1 MDAPRHV
8 QNSIAATAL
17 KAAFSVD
24 AIACRNSALPRLRPI
39 WTPRRRARPM
49 RRSRPSGRRP
59 FGLLRL
65 APPRCGERHHQ
76 IERAA
81 GAVTAALLEVAVD
94 ASELIGH
101 MGETD
106 YRTRAGDR
114 KGVKRRRLHLDR
126 QYTFGAAARDR
137 GR

>member
-24 AIACRNSALPRLRPI
+24 AIACRNSALPPHS
-39 WTPRRRARPM
+39 PDSDPRRARPM

-65 APPRCGERHHQ
+65 APPRRGERHHQ
-76 IERAA
+76 IERAG
-81 GAVTAALLEVAVD
+81 GAVTVALLEVAVD

-106 YRTRAGDR
+106 
-114 KGVKRRRLHLDR
+114 H
-126 QYTFGAAARDR
+126 
-137 GR
+137 